1 MRQTTLLP
9 AATDLSGVTLRS
21 PLGDLGATFVPG
33 AGMVGTSLRHR
44 GTELLGQRDG
54 LVRYAEGHSTM
65 GIPLLHPWANRLE
78 SDSVSIGGRFV
89 DLAGSTIVAR
99 DEHGL
104 PIHGLL
110 GGSPLWKV
118 FASSSWALGAELDF
132 AAHAELLELFP
143 FPHRLVLRADLG
155 ARRLTVRTTLIAGL
169 EGPVPVSFGFH
180 PYLRLPEVL
189 RSTWRIELPAMEH
202 LAIDALGIPTG
213 ASEHMPADCFTLGA
227 RTYDDGYASLR
238 RGARFALSGGGR
250 RIVLRLDAGYPF
262 AQVYAPA
269 DDDVICFEPMTAPT
283 NALCS
288 GDGLTWV
295 PAGSSYTATFSI
307 SVT

>member
-1 MRQTTLLP
+1 MDQASVLP
-9 AATDLSGVTLRS
+9 TATDLMPVVLRS
-21 PLGDLGATFVPG
+21 PLGELGAAFVPR

-44 GTELLGQRDG
+44 GAELLGQREG
-54 LVRYAEGHSTM
+54 LQHYAEGHSTM
-65 GIPLLHPWANRLE
+65 GIPLLHPWANRLAGDRVE
-78 SDSVSIGGRFV
+78 LGGRPV
-89 DLAGSTIVAR
+89 DFSGSDIVPR

-110 GGSPLWKV
+110 GGSPHWKV
-118 FASSSWALGAELDF
+118 FASTSWALGAELDF
-132 AAHAELLELFP
+132 GAHPELLELFP

-155 ARRLTVRTTLIAGL
+155 ARRLSVRTTLVAGL
-169 EGPVPVSFGFH
+169 EDPVPVSFGFH

-189 RSTWRIELPAMEH
+189 RSTWRIELPAMQH
-202 LAIDALGIPTG
+202 LAVDALGIPTG
-213 ASEHMPADCFTLGA
+213 ASEFVPGDCFVLGA
-227 RTYDDGYASLR
+227 RTYDDGYAGLR

-250 RIVLRLDAGYPF
+250 RVVVRLDAGYPF

-307 SVT
+307 SVS